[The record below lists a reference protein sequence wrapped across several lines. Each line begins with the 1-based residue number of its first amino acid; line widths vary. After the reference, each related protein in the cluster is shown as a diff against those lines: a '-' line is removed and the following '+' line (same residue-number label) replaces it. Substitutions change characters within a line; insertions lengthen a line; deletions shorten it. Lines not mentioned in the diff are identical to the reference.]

1 MKRFTDTDLWEK
13 EWFMNLTANEK
24 LAWMYIKDKCDGA
37 GVWKPNFSL
46 AELFIG
52 GIIDWEVLA
61 KKVNGNI
68 EILPNKKW
76 FLPDF
81 CEFQYKELRWECKP
95 HRHYIRLLQKH
106 GLYERVTKGYGKGT
120 ETHLG
125 TPQEKEKEK
134 ELEKELEKDKDKDK
148 DYRRRLEQAEIRRT
162 ISREN
167 KARDYQ
173 R

>member
-1 MKRFTDTDLWEK
+1 MKRFTDTELWER

-24 LAWMYIKDKCDGA
+24 LAWMYVKDKCDGV

-52 GIIDWEVLA
+52 GKIDWEVFA

-81 CEFQYKELRWECKP
+81 CEFQYKQLTWDCPP
-95 HRHYIRLLQKH
+95 HRNYIRLLEKH
-106 GLYERVTKGYGKGT
+106 GLYERVTKGYRKGT
-120 ETHLG
+120 V

-134 ELEKELEKDKDKDK
+134 DKEKDIETDWKKK
-148 DYRRRLEQAEIRRT
+148 KREQAEMRSF
-162 ISREN
+162 ISKEN
-167 KARDYQ
+167 KGNEFR